1 MLTSAYMLEVQCQ
14 CLVVAPW
21 SAAVVLEQTAA
32 RSGVVPPD
40 TMVGGF

>member
-1 MLTSAYMLEVQCQ
+1 MKEVRCQ

-21 SAAVVLEQTAA
+21 SATVVPEQAAA
-32 RSGVVPPD
+32 RSGVVAPE